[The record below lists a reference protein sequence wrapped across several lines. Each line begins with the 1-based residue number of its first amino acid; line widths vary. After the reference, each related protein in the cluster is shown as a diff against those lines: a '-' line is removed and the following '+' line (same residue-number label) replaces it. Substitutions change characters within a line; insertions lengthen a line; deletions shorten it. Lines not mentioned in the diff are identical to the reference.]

1 MKTSVINYSMSRQ
14 KGLRFDASFHL
25 SDGLI
30 ARRQVE
36 SSPYGIFTIKDVSTN
51 IFYGNRAKRIYVTKP
66 EHGIPFL
73 SSSDILRA
81 NLESVKL
88 ASKKYTPCIEQ
99 MTLQKDGY

>member
-14 KGLRFDASFHL
+14 KGLRFDASFYL
-25 SDGLI
+25 SDGLT
-30 ARRQVE
+30 ARRKVE
-36 SSPYGIFTIKDVSTN
+36 SSPYGIFTIKDVSIN

-81 NLESVKL
+81 NLENVKL
-88 ASKKYTPCIEQ
+88 ASKAVWYTHI
-99 MTLQKDGY
+99 

>member
-51 IFYGNRAKRIYVTKP
+51 IF
-66 EHGIPFL
+66 L
-73 SSSDILRA
+73 WQSSKTYICY
-81 NLESVKL
+81 K
-88 ASKKYTPCIEQ
+88 T
-99 MTLQKDGY
+99 

>member
-51 IFYGNRAKRIYVTKP
+51 IF
-66 EHGIPFL
+66 
-73 SSSDILRA
+73 
-81 NLESVKL
+81 
-88 ASKKYTPCIEQ
+88 
-99 MTLQKDGY
+99 